1 MMHIKF
7 VEKAFRE
14 LTNIEKK
21 ENYLD
26 KKIDFLKKGLIRESF
41 KQDFECFCNFFLLIK
56 AFFSLNIML
65 LRMKNHISN
74 GEKIY
79 AISYSTT
86 KEIEWL
92 SERSRNR
99 EAGYLSRSFYE
110 GLCDF
115 IRRHTLIS
123 NRFQLKRHS
132 FINSKS
138 FKVLKENTNIPDPFN
153 IYKKTM
159 NAFVKMDR
167 VLIDDNFRLSKM
179 ESQKI
184 KIARVISSG
193 Y

>member
-65 LRMKNHISN
+65 LRMKNHIAN

-92 SERSRNR
+92 SERSRNH
-99 EAGYLSRSFYE
+99 EAGYLSRSIYE
-110 GLCDF
+110 GLCNF
-115 IRRHTLIS
+115 ITTHTLIS
-123 NRFQLKRHS
+123 HKFQMKRYT
-132 FINSKS
+132 FVNSKFFS
-138 FKVLKENTNIPDPFN
+138 ALKENRNIPDPFN
-153 IYKKTM
+153 IYKNTM
-159 NAFVKMDR
+159 NAFVKINC
-167 VLIDDNFRLSKM
+167 VLVDDNFRLSKM

-184 KIARVISSG
+184 KIARVVATG

>member
-7 VEKAFRE
+7 VEKAFKE
-14 LTNIEKK
+14 LNNIEKK

-56 AFFSLNIML
+56 AFLSLNVML

-92 SERSRNR
+92 SERSKNH
-99 EAGYLSRSFYE
+99 EAGYLSRSIYE
-110 GLCDF
+110 GLSNF
-115 IRRHTLIS
+115 ITTHTLIS
-123 NRFQLKRHS
+123 HRFQMKRHT

-138 FKVLKENTNIPDPFN
+138 FSVLKKNTNIPDPFH

-167 VLIDDNFRLSKM
+167 VLIDDNFRLSKL
-179 ESQKI
+179 EDQKI
-184 KIARVISSG
+184 KIARVVATG